1 MHRPYS
7 RYIIGGPQDKLLERT
22 DVKWLTDGTHFIKE
36 GIRNIRH
43 AIVCLPQ
50 VTEAQTL
57 SSGASVPIAG
67 LTTLTRALQLGKGPR
82 INICTGYKYALF
94 MLQPMQR
101 FGEKE
106 PCWLWRTLQSNLRKR
121 HWFSVK
127 QDWNFGSGCLSY
139 ASEETRRKTVMS
151 AKETCERKGSK
162 KGAASQGILEIDLT
176 LRLRRQEKSPAVLC
190 FR

>member
-94 MLQPMQR
+94 MLHAHAAIWR
-101 FGEKE
+101 E
-106 PCWLWRTLQSNLRKR
+106 RTLLAVKNSPIKPKKKTLVLLQAGLKL
-121 HWFSVK
+121 WKWLSV
-127 QDWNFGSGCLSY
+127 
-139 ASEETRRKTVMS
+139 
-151 AKETCERKGSK
+151 
-162 KGAASQGILEIDLT
+162 I
-176 LRLRRQEKSPAVLC
+176 C
-190 FR
+190 FRKNQKEDSHVSKRNM

>member
-22 DVKWLTDGTHFIKE
+22 DVKWLTDSTHFIKE
-36 GIRNIRH
+36 GIRNIRY

-94 MLQPMQR
+94 MLHAHAAIWR
-101 FGEKE
+101 E
-106 PCWLWRTLQSNLRKR
+106 RTLLAVKNSPIKPKKKTLVLLQAGLKL
-121 HWFSVK
+121 WKWLSV
-127 QDWNFGSGCLSY
+127 Y
-139 ASEETRRKTVMS
+139 ASEENKRKTVMS

-162 KGAASQGILEIDLT
+162 NGAASQDILEIDLI
-176 LRLRRQEKSPAVLC
+176 LRLWRQEKSLAVLC